1 MRKAVRYI
9 ALLALVLGLA
19 LIIYGSLVNQVAMNT
34 FFTLLNHG
42 GFKAFL
48 IGILLVVIA
57 IVLLLMSFFVGRG
70 KPKQSSRPAKQPNQ
84 NPSRTAE

>member
-1 MRKAVRYI
+1 MRYI
-9 ALLALVLGLA
+9 ALVALVLGLV

-34 FFTLLNHG
+34 FLTLLNHG

-48 IGILLVVIA
+48 GGILLVVIA

-70 KPKQSSRPAKQPNQ
+70 KSKQPSRPAKQPQQ
-84 NPSRTAE
+84 NPTQPEE